1 MNVRKEFNNLNLQY
15 NRHSFYFEIDL
26 LVTHHYRRACF
37 QLPFNSF
44 YYIFSRQQFQTV
56 PKDSGLQMVLKTVIF
71 VLPVSIIVIKV
82 VMFFFYRIQT
92 FLHNTTNLKVK
103 CFVY

>member
-37 QLPFNSF
+37 MFLDFDYGNLSTPFTTSF
-44 YYIFSRQQFQTV
+44 LGNNFRQFQRT
-56 PKDSGLQMVLKTVIF
+56 PACRWF
-71 VLPVSIIVIKV
+71 
-82 VMFFFYRIQT
+82 
-92 FLHNTTNLKVK
+92 
-103 CFVY
+103 